1 MERSAELSRRQ
12 LVAGGASF
20 LALGASA
27 RQAAAA
33 ATPFEE
39 AVRAAVGEA
48 APQRGR
54 VHLDIPRLS
63 ENGNSVSLTVSVDS
77 PMTPE
82 DHVKTIHVF
91 AEKNPYPDV
100 ARFHLGPRSG
110 RAQVSTTIRLAE
122 SQRVL
127 VVAGM
132 SDGGFWAG
140 DQEVIVTL
148 SACIDGG

>member
-1 MERSAELSRRQ
+1 MEQPAELSRRQ
-12 LVAGGASF
+12 VMIGGASIV
-20 LALGASA
+20 LVGTGVRPAAASA
-27 RQAAAA
+27 A
-33 ATPFEE
+33 FEE
-39 AVRAAVGEA
+39 AIRAVVGEA
-48 APQRGR
+48 SPKQGR
-54 VHLDIPRLS
+54 VHLDIPQLS
-63 ENGNSVSLTVSVDS
+63 ENGNSVSLTVAVDS

-82 DHVKTIHVF
+82 DHVKTIYVF

-132 SDGGFWAG
+132 SDGSFWSG
-140 DQEVIVTL
+140 TQEVVVTL
-148 SACIDGG
+148 SACISGG